1 MQAWKLSRDC
11 YALARREESAMEP
24 DFLDMLTALNA
35 AAVKYLL
42 VGAHAL
48 AWHGRPRATG
58 DLDIWIEAS
67 PENAQRVMQA
77 LEAFGAPLVD
87 IQAADFAQAGMFYR
101 FGQPPLRIEI
111 LTTLSGL
118 SFEEAWRH
126 REHGNFGPVPIEVI
140 GLADFIR
147 NKRASGRPQDLV
159 DADSL
164 ER

>member
-1 MQAWKLSRDC
+1 MSSSPRAAWEVRRFASFEEMDATDAEFWRRIPRSDRIMQAWKLSRDC

-67 PENAQRVMQA
+67 PENAQ
-77 LEAFGAPLVD
+77 
-87 IQAADFAQAGMFYR
+87 
-101 FGQPPLRIEI
+101 
-111 LTTLSGL
+111 
-118 SFEEAWRH
+118 
-126 REHGNFGPVPIEVI
+126 
-140 GLADFIR
+140 
-147 NKRASGRPQDLV
+147 
-159 DADSL
+159 
-164 ER
+164 